1 MSARIA
7 VDLTSAVPPYEQV
20 RTQVSALVT
29 AGELR
34 PGDRLPTVRDLAADL
49 GLAVGT
55 VQRAYRELE
64 AAGVVLSRRRV
75 GTVVAPGVAA
85 GRDGA
90 GRDAATARARAL
102 VAELRAAGL
111 TDGEILDVVRAALLS
126 PGAASSAQP
135 ARSAQPRVTPTS
147 TGSGTSSTP

>member
-75 GTVVAPGVAA
+75 GTVVAPGAA
-85 GRDGA
+85 DGRDGA

-102 VAELRAAGL
+102 VAELRTAGL

-126 PGAASSAQP
+126 P
-135 ARSAQPRVTPTS
+135 TPLS
-147 TGSGTSSTP
+147 PG